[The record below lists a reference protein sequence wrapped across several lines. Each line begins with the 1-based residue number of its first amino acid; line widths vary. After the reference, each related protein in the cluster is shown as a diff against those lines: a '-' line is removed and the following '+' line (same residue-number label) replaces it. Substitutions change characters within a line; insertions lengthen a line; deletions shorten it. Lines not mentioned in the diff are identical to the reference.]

1 MNSTGALA
9 QLRQGDR
16 PAGLSAEIDSVAL
29 LLMEL
34 LGRLSLTTRI
44 AAIDRVRTRLD
55 ALEVSSLA
63 CQMIDADDLRQAR
76 RLATTS
82 RRSRR
87 QIERVVQRAS
97 VVKRNGDLQ
106 VELDQGT
113 LTAEQ
118 LDVISSASR
127 RSGGSAASDA
137 DLVRRITSV
146 SPDQGRKV
154 ADRWLTER
162 LRAADLDAAHTMRRE
177 QRHAHRG
184 RSADGLPTI
193 TLAGDDVTIEQAWS
207 SITALAERFYKQ
219 DGGREVPT
227 AQHRRTSS
235 QRLYDAAIEQLTGG
249 SSETAPWPP
258 QVVLTVDAGPVSV
271 PGSQPV
277 DPSQLAE
284 RLRTGSPIA
293 RTSGEVNGELL
304 GAGPI
309 APSELERILCDCALS
324 LLITDPGGQPL
335 WLGRTRRTASAGQ
348 RLALLARDRSCV
360 LCNAHHLRCEAHH
373 LVPFNASAKGNTDI
387 DNLALVCG
395 PCHRRLHDE
404 RLTLVRQ
411 ASNGG
416 GRRDGRDAPQGQDGA
431 DIMWVARAGENVRDR
446 TAVAATMGCTN
457 DQPAKKPLHSSASAL
472 ITVAA
477 SCSASVGR

>member
-162 LRAADLDAAHTMRRE
+162 LR
-177 QRHAHRG
+177 
-184 RSADGLPTI
+184 LPTW
-193 TLAGDDVTIEQAWS
+193 TLHTRCVANNGMHTAGDPPTICPQLRSPATTS
-207 SITALAERFYKQ
+207 PSNKRGPRSRRSPNASTNRTAAEKSRQ
-219 DGGREVPT
+219 PNTDERVPNACT
-227 AQHRRTSS
+227 
-235 QRLYDAAIEQLTGG
+235 
-249 SSETAPWPP
+249 
-258 QVVLTVDAGPVSV
+258 
-271 PGSQPV
+271 
-277 DPSQLAE
+277 
-284 RLRTGSPIA
+284 
-293 RTSGEVNGELL
+293 
-304 GAGPI
+304 
-309 APSELERILCDCALS
+309 
-324 LLITDPGGQPL
+324 
-335 WLGRTRRTASAGQ
+335 TRRSNSSRA
-348 RLALLARDRSCV
+348 ALPKQ
-360 LCNAHHLRCEAHH
+360 LR
-373 LVPFNASAKGNTDI
+373 G
-387 DNLALVCG
+387 
-395 PCHRRLHDE
+395 HRRLYSPWT
-404 RLTLVRQ
+404 R
-411 ASNGG
+411 
-416 GRRDGRDAPQGQDGA
+416 
-431 DIMWVARAGENVRDR
+431 AR
-446 TAVAATMGCTN
+446 C
-457 DQPAKKPLHSSASAL
+457 QYL
-472 ITVAA
+472 AA
-477 SCSASVGR
+477 SPSTRAS